1 LNEVECWIWLQQSLG
16 PGSVRPG
23 QLVEVFGGAEGVF
36 KATRSELMKMP
47 GLTAAEINR
56 LCDKSFEKVE
66 RITEACLRLG
76 CGIITFGDA
85 DFPQRLRDIYAPP
98 CVLYV
103 QGELY
108 PVDDTV
114 LIAIVGT
121 RQITEY
127 GLEAATKL
135 AIGLASHGVV
145 VVSGLALGVDTAAHR
160 GALKG
165 GGKTI
170 AVIGCGLDINYPA
183 SNSEL
188 RRLISAHGAIVS
200 EYPPGT
206 QPMAFTFPVRNRII
220 AGLSLGTV
228 VVEAGASSGALITA
242 SLAVEMGRDVFAVPG
257 SIFSPLSEG
266 TNKLLRDGAKPVL
279 GVMDIL
285 EEYIGGYPQSIN
297 IDLLEAAAADEKH
310 ADRPDARDEGKAAPG
325 QIVIEKTHIKKP
337 ASKKAPQNLTKAQ
350 AAVYDILSDSPVH
363 VDEISLR
370 ANLEP
375 RMVLAVLTT
384 LEIEGLALSHP
395 GRRFS
400 AV

>member
-1 LNEVECWIWLQQSLG
+1 LNEVEYWIWLQQAFG
-16 PGSVRPG
+16 PGSPRPG
-23 QLVEVFGGAEGVF
+23 QLLETFGGAEDLY
-36 KATRSELMKMP
+36 KAPRSELMKLP
-47 GLTAAEINR
+47 GLATREIDS
-56 LCDKSFEKVE
+56 LCDKSLEKVE
-66 RITEACLRLG
+66 SITEACLRLG
-76 CGIITFGDA
+76 CRIIPFDDA
-85 DFPQRLRDIYAPP
+85 GFPQRLRTIYAPP

-103 QGELY
+103 LGELAD
-108 PVDDTV
+108 VDDTV

-127 GLEAATKL
+127 GMEAATKL
-135 AIGLASHGVV
+135 AIGLASHGAV

-183 SNSEL
+183 SNNEL
-188 RRLISAHGAIVS
+188 RRLIIAHGAIVS

-206 QPMAFTFPVRNRII
+206 QPMSFTFPVRNRII

-228 VVEAGASSGALITA
+228 VVEAGSRSGALITA
-242 SLAVEMGRDVFAVPG
+242 GLAVEMGRDVYAVPG
-257 SIFSPLSEG
+257 SIFSPMSEG

-279 GVMDIL
+279 GVADIL

-297 IDLLEAAAADEKH
+297 IDLSEETAEAEKPAEPVQTVMGQASIKPAAK
-310 ADRPDARDEGKAAPG
+310 KAA
-325 QIVIEKTHIKKP
+325 K
-337 ASKKAPQNLTKAQ
+337 NLTKTQ
-350 AAVYDILSDSPVH
+350 AAVYEILSRSPVH